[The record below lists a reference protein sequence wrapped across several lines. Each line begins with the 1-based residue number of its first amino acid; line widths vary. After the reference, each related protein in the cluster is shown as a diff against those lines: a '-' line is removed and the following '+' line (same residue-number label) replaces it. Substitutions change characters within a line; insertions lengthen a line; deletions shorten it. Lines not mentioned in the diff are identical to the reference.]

1 MRARCSPAG
10 PDDPRNLSRIL
21 FEQLID
27 WIKQNYSD
35 ARKIIE
41 VGVGHRMDVAERI
54 SKALP
59 RAEILVTDKDE
70 SWVRSRKSRRI
81 RAIADDVMFPSLK
94 LYQGASLV
102 YSLHPPGEILPG
114 LEKLANGIG
123 ADLLIVPISDERH
136 DLQQDKWRELVVHGR
151 IVGWLLDKRI

>member
-1 MRARCSPAG
+1 M
-10 PDDPRNLSRIL
+10 
-21 FEQLID
+21 FEQLVD

-35 ARKIIE
+35 ARKIVE
-41 VGVGHRMDVAERI
+41 VGVGHRIDVAERI

-70 SWVRSRKSRRI
+70 SWVRSRKSGRI

-114 LEKLANGIG
+114 LEKLANGVG

-136 DLQQDKWRELVVHGR
+136 DLPQAKWRELAVHGR
-151 IVGWLLDKRI
+151 IVGWLLDKRT

>member
-1 MRARCSPAG
+1 M
-10 PDDPRNLSRIL
+10 

-35 ARKIIE
+35 ARKIVE

-54 SKALP
+54 SEALP

-70 SWVRSRKSRRI
+70 SWVRSRKSGRI

>member
-1 MRARCSPAG
+1 M
-10 PDDPRNLSRIL
+10 
-21 FEQLID
+21 FEQLVD
-27 WIKQNYSD
+27 WVKQNYSD

-41 VGVGHRMDVAERI
+41 IGVGHRIDVAEQI

-70 SWVRSRKSRRI
+70 SWVRSRKSGRI

-102 YSLHPPGEILPG
+102 YCLHPPSEILLG
-114 LEKLANGIG
+114 LEKLANGVG
-123 ADLLIVPISDERH
+123 ADLLIVPISDEQQ
-136 DLQQDKWRELVVHGR
+136 DLPQDKWRALVVHGR
-151 IVGWLLDKRI
+151 IVGWLLDERSG

>member
-1 MRARCSPAG
+1 M
-10 PDDPRNLSRIL
+10 

-81 RAIADDVMFPSLK
+81 IAIADDVMFPSLK

-114 LEKLANGIG
+114 LEKLANGVG